1 MANPDSSKSKFFFAE
16 NSSKASKHIPYSET
30 VSKMET
36 AVSDLCDQLDH
47 SADEEMDIDSWIKSL
62 EAYIVENSNR
72 LYYSTISNCVFKM
85 DELRFSDFLSNLG
98 KVVDYADH
106 NYHGSKDL
114 KKRNL
119 YRTII
124 KFYDHANLAHQQQVT
139 FSNKRETLRED
150 VKSEVNAT
158 LEPKVSEITKE
169 MTSQLVGLI
178 SIFTALSFIVFGGIS
193 SLENMVTSLQGTLKD
208 QQSVLPVLILAVAW
222 AFCMMNL
229 LFGFMYFVIRIT
241 HLSKLEDKNAKNAI
255 QRYPI
260 VFLCD
265 YILIALFV
273 LFGGMWFAKKN
284 GVGKNIFDFLT
295 EQNRSTWTF
304 WGFVALFIVIFTF
317 AGWMLWRWYS
327 PKAEQPKAEG
337 ATEKG
342 SGKEKKKV

>member
-1 MANPDSSKSKFFFAE
+1 MANPDSSKRNFFSGDGSKE
-16 NSSKASKHIPYSET
+16 LNSIPYSE
-30 VSKMET
+30 
-36 AVSDLCDQLDH
+36 AVSRMENSVAELCAQLDH
-47 SADEEMDIDSWIKSL
+47 SAEDGMNIDAWITLL
-62 EAYIVENSNR
+62 EKYIAENSNR
-72 LYYSTISNCVFKM
+72 LYYSTISNYVFQM

-106 NYHGSKDL
+106 TYHGSKDA
-114 KKRNL
+114 KKKNL
-119 YRTII
+119 HRTII

-150 VKSEVNAT
+150 VKNEVNT
-158 LEPKVSEITKE
+158 MLEPKVSEINKE

-193 SLENMVTSLQGTLKD
+193 SLENMVASLQGTLKD

-229 LFGFMYFVIRIT
+229 LFGFMYFVIRIM
-241 HLSKLEDKNAKNAI
+241 HLSKPEDKNAKNAI

-284 GVGKNIFDFLT
+284 GVGKNIFDYLT

-304 WGFVALFIVIFTF
+304 WGFVVLFIAVFAF
-317 AGWMLWRWYS
+317 AGWRLWRWYS
-327 PKAEQPKAEG
+327 PKAEQPKAKG
-337 ATEKG
+337 TTEKE
-342 SGKEKKKV
+342 SGKEKKKA